1 LNHEVCPFTLQPI
14 GAQKGTACSHNW
26 PSAREINL
34 IPSKELLAIC
44 IADRG
49 IDIVVVKDRAK
60 ARVSE
65 DTPVKNQRFKTLL
78 LDGAM

>member
-1 LNHEVCPFTLQPI
+1 VQR
-14 GAQKGTACSHNW
+14 KTAYSHDW

-49 IDIVVVKDRAK
+49 IDIVVVNDRPK

-65 DTPVKNQRFKTLL
+65 DAPVKISALNLFY
-78 LDGAM
+78 